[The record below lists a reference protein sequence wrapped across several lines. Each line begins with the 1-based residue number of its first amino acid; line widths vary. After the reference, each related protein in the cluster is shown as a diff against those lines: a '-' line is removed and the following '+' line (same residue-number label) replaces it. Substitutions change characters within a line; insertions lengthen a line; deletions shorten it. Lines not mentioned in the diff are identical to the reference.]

1 MTETAEQIKAARRI
15 AAWARVEQL
24 VTALLALLTRAGI
37 RTGLES
43 ERFWTVSGPL
53 APWLRREALGM
64 VQLAEG
70 LVRRL
75 IAILALSMRPYRPVA
90 SQRPGSRPQ
99 GLARS
104 SEPDPSRGEAERGS
118 RLNRTPAFKLFE
130 YVPRLGAGILDVDT
144 PEGRAILIRRLSQP
158 KGPPRPYRAASLL
171 RRIAALEGVLKHRR
185 RAAHRLNRWLAK
197 KAHGAARK
205 LHNLR
210 GGAPPGLLRLHTAEG
225 SWAGEFAREVYR
237 LAWARAGPDL
247 FRPATIHPSD
257 PPRKHGRGPKI
268 VPVEIRPLRPWHL
281 RWE

>member
-1 MTETAEQIKAARRI
+1 M
-15 AAWARVEQL
+15 
-24 VTALLALLTRAGI
+24 TALLALLTRAGI